1 MLQNDQTNIVISYLF
16 FFYEFR
22 LFRQIVNTVQI
33 SFIVGSLKQKT
44 TETNQTLKT
53 NSFTLILMK

>member
-1 MLQNDQTNIVISYLF
+1 MCYKTIKLTLLLATY

-44 TETNQTLKT
+44 TETNQTLQT
-53 NSFTLILMK
+53 NSFTLILTK